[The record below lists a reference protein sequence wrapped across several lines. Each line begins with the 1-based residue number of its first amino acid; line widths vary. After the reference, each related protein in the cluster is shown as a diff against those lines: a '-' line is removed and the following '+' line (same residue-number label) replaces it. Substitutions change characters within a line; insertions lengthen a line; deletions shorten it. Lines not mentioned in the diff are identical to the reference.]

1 MAENDTG
8 RVVWLLDVDGVINVS
23 RPGWGAAPRSGYAY
37 AGGQGFRIRWAP
49 ALVARIRAL
58 HEADRV
64 EIRWCSTW
72 CSDAGQIE
80 DLLGL
85 PPLARSWTE
94 ERFGSAASMA
104 KLATARAVLAQGN
117 RLVWTD
123 DVETLTSGPVFE
135 ELAGRGQALLIA
147 PSPVRGLQPEHLEQI
162 ELFLG

>member
-1 MAENDTG
+1 VAENDIG

-23 RPGWGAAPRSGYAY
+23 RPGWGGPARSGYAF

-58 HEADRV
+58 HDAGRV
-64 EIRWCSTW
+64 DIRWCSTW
-72 CSDAGQIE
+72 CSDASQIE

-85 PPLARSWTE
+85 PPLIRSWTE
-94 ERFGSAASMA
+94 ERIGSAASMA

-123 DVETLTSGPVFE
+123 DAETPTSGPVFE
-135 ELAGRGQALLIA
+135 ELARPGAAHRPVAGARPATRA
-147 PSPVRGLQPEHLEQI
+147 PRTD
-162 ELFLG
+162 